1 MTIIVLVAAFAILV
15 FLGLPISYA
24 MGASSL
30 VAVLYNGQIPL
41 NLLVHRTVMGVNS
54 FVLLAIPLFIFAG
67 IIMERGGLSPR
78 LVEFART
85 LVGRFRGGLAMGVV
99 VGSMLMAGVTGS
111 MVAEVSALCAMTL
124 VPLERAG
131 YGRPYSLSLIG
142 SSCAFA
148 YLLPPH
154 ILMVIVAAVAN
165 VSVIALFA
173 AGVLPAVFLGILM
186 IGLVHIQ
193 ARLYDLPR
201 DKACSLKEI
210 LKGLTDGALALGVP
224 FLLFGGIRLGVAT
237 VTEMAAILVV
247 YALIVGAFVY
257 RKLTWRSVLDAMIQT
272 AVATGAITMLL
283 GFATIFAFLIATQGV
298 PTALA
303 SWLLDAHVPAWGVL
317 VITALLFIT
326 VGSVL
331 EGAPAALIF
340 VPILLPVIQA
350 LHIDVVHWLTIV
362 VLGSAIGLFLPPTG
376 LAVLTACG
384 IGKVKMESLFRPM
397 MPFLAVLFLGT
408 LILIFVPQITTFL
421 PTMLGLRY

>member
-1 MTIIVLVAAFAILV
+1 MTITVLVAAFVIFVL
-15 FLGLPISYA
+15 LGLPISFA

-30 VAVLYNGQIPL
+30 VAVLYDGQIPL

-78 LVEFART
+78 IVDFART

-99 VGSMLMAGVTGS
+99 LGAMLMAGMTGS
-111 MVAEVSALCAMTL
+111 MVAEVSALCSMML

-142 SSCAFA
+142 TSCAFA
-148 YLLPPH
+148 YLIPPH

-173 AGVLPAVFLGILM
+173 AGVLPAIFLGILM
-186 IGLVHIQ
+186 IGLIQVQ

-210 LKGLTDGALALGVP
+210 RKGLKDGALALGVP
-224 FLLFGGIRLGVAT
+224 VLLFGGIRLGVAT

-247 YALIVGAFVY
+247 YALTVGAFVY
-257 RKLTWRSVLDAMIQT
+257 RQLTWRDVFDALIQT
-272 AVATGAITMLL
+272 AVSTGAITMLI
-283 GFATIFAFLIATQGV
+283 GFATIFSFLIATQGI
-298 PTALA
+298 PIALA
-303 SWLLDAHVPAWGVL
+303 DWLRDAHVPAWGVL
-317 VITALLFIT
+317 VITAVLFIT
-326 VGSVL
+326 IGSVL

-340 VPILLPVIQA
+340 VPILLPVVRA

-376 LAVLTACG
+376 LAVLVACG
-384 IGKVKMESLFRPM
+384 IGKVRMESLFRPM
-397 MPFLAVLFLGT
+397 VPFLGVLLLGT
-408 LILIFVPQITTFL
+408 LVLIFVPDITTLL
-421 PTMLGLRY
+421 PRLMHLRY

>member
-1 MTIIVLVAAFAILV
+1 MTITVLVSAFVICVL
-15 FLGLPISYA
+15 LGMPISFA

-30 VAVLYNGQIPL
+30 VAVLYDGQIPL

-78 LVEFART
+78 IVDFART

-99 VGSMLMAGVTGS
+99 LGAMLMAGMTGS
-111 MVAEVSALCAMTL
+111 MVAEVSALCSMML

-142 SSCAFA
+142 TSCAFA
-148 YLLPPH
+148 YLIPPH

-173 AGVLPAVFLGILM
+173 AGVLPAIFLGILM
-186 IGLVHIQ
+186 IGLIQIQ

-210 LKGLTDGALALGVP
+210 RKGLKDGALALGVP
-224 FLLFGGIRLGVAT
+224 VLLFGGIRLGVAT

-257 RKLTWRSVLDAMIQT
+257 RQLTWRGVFDALIQT
-272 AVATGAITMLL
+272 AVTTGAITMLI
-283 GFATIFAFLIATQGV
+283 GFATIFSFLIATQGV
-298 PTALA
+298 PIALA
-303 SWLLDAHVPAWGVL
+303 DWLRDAHVPAWGVL
-317 VITALLFIT
+317 VITAVLFIT
-326 VGSVL
+326 IGSVL

-340 VPILLPVIQA
+340 VPILLPVVRA

-376 LAVLTACG
+376 LAVLVACG
-384 IGKVKMESLFRPM
+384 IGKVRMESLFRPM
-397 MPFLAVLFLGT
+397 VPFMGVLLLGT
-408 LILIFVPQITTFL
+408 LVLIFVPDITTLL
-421 PTMLGLRY
+421 PRLMHLRY